1 MGKVSCENERR
12 HPESTGEV
20 LPNVAFLEV
29 VTVISLMCPAEKAG
43 AEPGK
48 RDCLSNAE
56 KLPGPWLVTLPKA
69 RGLEFCASSA
79 GLKLLRGTV
88 I

>member
-1 MGKVSCENERR
+1 MDGDR
-12 HPESTGEV
+12 V
-20 LPNVAFLEV
+20 LVCVWHEGNAPKTLAFLEV
-29 VTVISLMCPAEKAG
+29 VTMISLIRPAEKTG

-48 RDCLSNAE
+48 GDCFSKTK
-56 KLPGPWLVTLPKA
+56 KLPGPWLVTLLKA

-79 GLKLLRGTV
+79 GLQILRGVV